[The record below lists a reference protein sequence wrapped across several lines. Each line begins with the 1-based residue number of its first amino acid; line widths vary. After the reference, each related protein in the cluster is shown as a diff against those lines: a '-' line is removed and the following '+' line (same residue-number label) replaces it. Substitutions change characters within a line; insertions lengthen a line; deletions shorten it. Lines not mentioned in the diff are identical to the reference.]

1 MGIPKQ
7 LKFAPVLSGS
17 TGDPLPYCLFLYKS
31 PRGRNKCQKKKN
43 DNLIISTLIIMEYV
57 KGEPSAFFK
66 NVSANSFDD
75 LTLESTS

>member
-1 MGIPKQ
+1 
-7 LKFAPVLSGS
+7 
-17 TGDPLPYCLFLYKS
+17 
-31 PRGRNKCQKKKN
+31 
-43 DNLIISTLIIMEYV
+43 MEYV